1 MLDQAQS
8 TTKQLIA
15 TLWLRNQPQVLER
28 LALLEHAAA
37 ASGTGSLTPDL
48 QHQAV
53 DIAHKLAGSLGMF
66 GFHEGTLKA
75 RELEQYF
82 EAPPADPHRLSTLAA
97 ELRQSLFPIQSTQ

>member
-1 MLDQAQS
+1 MLEQAQS

-37 ASGTGSLTPDL
+37 ASASGTLTPDL
-48 QHQAV
+48 QQQAV
-53 DIAHKLAGSLGMF
+53 DIAHKFAGSLGMF

-75 RELEQYF
+75 REMEQHLK
-82 EAPPADPHRLSTLAA
+82 APAADPHRLATLAA
-97 ELRQSLFPIQSTQ
+97 ELRESLFPIR